1 MFKNILI
8 HLSCLFAAVE
18 LNAQDKWDVNISA
31 NLGPSAMTFTL
42 KENPFLFDRTEV
54 SLSNSLG
61 HHQRLDV
68 NFGKKA
74 CKAFGLIGLQHNVNN
89 LRINYLQ
96 FNNPL
101 IKEGIASQTFDLRYF
116 SVPMGIGRRIKTIGN
131 SELSMAVFSEL
142 LATYRLNCIDS
153 SINVRFTDGS
163 NDNLA
168 TVNSIYGKSGTV
180 LWGNI
185 GTTVNY
191 RVPLKKKIHFN
202 FSVIA
207 VWQPKSTTWIYTG
220 AEIYAGGQQESVRV
234 SSTLIKSTLSLG
246 LTLAI

>member
-54 SLSNSLG
+54 SLSNSVG

-89 LRINYLQ
+89 
-96 FNNPL
+96 
-101 IKEGIASQTFDLRYF
+101 
-116 SVPMGIGRRIKTIGN
+116 
-131 SELSMAVFSEL
+131 
-142 LATYRLNCIDS
+142 
-153 SINVRFTDGS
+153 
-163 NDNLA
+163 
-168 TVNSIYGKSGTV
+168 
-180 LWGNI
+180 
-185 GTTVNY
+185 
-191 RVPLKKKIHFN
+191 
-202 FSVIA
+202 
-207 VWQPKSTTWIYTG
+207 
-220 AEIYAGGQQESVRV
+220 
-234 SSTLIKSTLSLG
+234 
-246 LTLAI
+246 